1 LAEILGYIRIHLIPA
16 CYVVHEAFQ
25 SILPEK
31 KPIGDTEE
39 LENFLSQAGL
49 AWRRRFSKVATVGKA
64 LNSWGSNNRVSKKI
78 LIAEDSST
86 MRSLI
91 VSTIVAMGDFEIVE
105 AANGFEALRILPREK
120 VDLVI
125 TDINMPDING
135 LELVSFIKS
144 NENYKNTPLFII
156 STEGSERDRAKGLS
170 LGADVYLTK
179 PFSPQ
184 ELQALI
190 VRFLGQEA

>member
-1 LAEILGYIRIHLIPA
+1 MP
-16 CYVVHEAFQ
+16 
-25 SILPEK
+25 
-31 KPIGDTEE
+31 
-39 LENFLSQAGL
+39 
-49 AWRRRFSKVATVGKA
+49 
-64 LNSWGSNNRVSKKI
+64 KKI

-91 VSTIVAMGDFEIVE
+91 VSTIIAVGDFEIVE

-144 NENYKNTPLFII
+144 NENYRSTPLFII

-170 LGADVYLTK
+170 LGADAYLTK

-184 ELQALI
+184 ELQSLI